1 MNCKQ
6 LNTCVQGVNAVVSF
20 ACSLGR
26 REPGEVEEAAPVLS
40 IWLMWGKA

>member
-6 LNTCVQGVNAVVSF
+6 LNTCVQGVNAVVLLF
-20 ACSLGR
+20 SLGR
-26 REPGEVEEAAPVLS
+26 SKPGGVEEAAPVLS